1 MFGLDPLLTTLLI
14 VCIVAACAFEFI
26 NGFHDTANAVAT
38 VIYTNSLKPT
48 IAVIWSG
55 LWNFLG
61 VYVGGIAVAMGIV
74 NLLPIEMLVD
84 QNVYHS
90 VAMIMSLVLTAIIW
104 NLWTWYFG
112 IPCSSSHTLIGSI
125 FGVGLAFMLLPG
137 NGDVALNWHKV
148 EDIGL
153 SLLISPI
160 FGFGLAMF
168 LMILLKKM
176 IKDKRLFEEPP
187 KDTPP
192 PWWVRGVL
200 ILTCTSVSFSH
211 GSNDGQKG
219 VGLIMIILI
228 SIVPTFF
235 AIDHSR
241 TPAQLTSDLTRIEQ
255 SMMRVNASL
264 VDDVDKAYSD
274 KILKMVNEIQDKI
287 EGKQKFVELEKE
299 SHFTIRKD
307 MLHISKKYNAFL
319 DDMDS
324 EGKLK
329 LNKSEYKDVKSDIKK
344 LAGYTQYSP
353 WWVILMISVSL
364 GLGTMVG
371 WRRIVVTIG
380 EKIGK
385 SHLTYAQG
393 ASAELVAASTIGI
406 STWLGLPVST
416 THVLSS
422 GVAGTMVAGKG
433 LKNLRAKTVKSIA
446 IAWLVTLP
454 VTILLSGGLF
464 LALYYL
470 IG

>member
-1 MFGLDPLLTTLLI
+1 
-14 VCIVAACAFEFI
+14 
-26 NGFHDTANAVAT
+26 
-38 VIYTNSLKPT
+38 
-48 IAVIWSG
+48 
-55 LWNFLG
+55 
-61 VYVGGIAVAMGIV
+61 
-74 NLLPIEMLVD
+74 ML
-84 QNVYHS
+84 Q
-90 VAMIMSLVLTAIIW
+90 
-104 NLWTWYFG
+104 
-112 IPCSSSHTLIGSI
+112 
-125 FGVGLAFMLLPG
+125 
-137 NGDVALNWHKV
+137 
-148 EDIGL
+148 
-153 SLLISPI
+153 
-160 FGFGLAMF
+160 
-168 LMILLKKM
+168 
-176 IKDKRLFEEPP
+176 
-187 KDTPP
+187 
-192 PWWVRGVL
+192 
-200 ILTCTSVSFSH
+200 
-211 GSNDGQKG
+211 
-219 VGLIMIILI
+219 
-228 SIVPTFF
+228 
-235 AIDHSR
+235 
-241 TPAQLTSDLTRIEQ
+241 
-255 SMMRVNASL
+255 
-264 VDDVDKAYSD
+264 
-274 KILKMVNEIQDKI
+274 
-287 EGKQKFVELEKE
+287 
-299 SHFTIRKD
+299 
-307 MLHISKKYNAFL
+307 ISKKYNTFL

-329 LNKSEYKDVKSDIKK
+329 LNRSEYKDVKSDIKK

-464 LALYYL
+464 LAMYYL

>member
-1 MFGLDPLLTTLLI
+1 
-14 VCIVAACAFEFI
+14 
-26 NGFHDTANAVAT
+26 
-38 VIYTNSLKPT
+38 
-48 IAVIWSG
+48 
-55 LWNFLG
+55 
-61 VYVGGIAVAMGIV
+61 
-74 NLLPIEMLVD
+74 ML
-84 QNVYHS
+84 
-90 VAMIMSLVLTAIIW
+90 
-104 NLWTWYFG
+104 
-112 IPCSSSHTLIGSI
+112 
-125 FGVGLAFMLLPG
+125 
-137 NGDVALNWHKV
+137 
-148 EDIGL
+148 
-153 SLLISPI
+153 
-160 FGFGLAMF
+160 
-168 LMILLKKM
+168 
-176 IKDKRLFEEPP
+176 KDKRLFEEPP
-187 KDTPP
+187 KDMPP
-192 PWWVRGVL
+192 PLWVRAVL

-228 SIVPTFF
+228 SIVPAFF

-264 VDDVDKAYSD
+264 VEDVDKAYSD
-274 KILKMVNEIQDKI
+274 KIIKMVNEIQDKI

-307 MLHISKKYNAFL
+307 MLQISKKYNTFL

-329 LNKSEYKDVKSDIKK
+329 LNRSEYKDVKSDIKK

-464 LALYYL
+464 LAMYYL